1 MPNQIV
7 IAQPSEMF
15 WLGSEQSFLHYQQT
29 MQRIHELK
37 LSDLIS
43 PPANLQED
51 DEDSDHEYGYMSA
64 LHGDVGV
71 VYVNGSLVTEARW
84 FNRYY
89 GMVSYDEIRNAKVE
103 LVNRGAK
110 VLLGVY
116 RTPGGAA
123 SGISAAAEFD
133 RELESEGIDT
143 YSFNDSMMMS
153 GGYWLG
159 SSGKKVFTEK
169 MAYSGSIGVITVHVS
184 QKDFLDKM
192 GITATVIRKGEFKAL
207 GTPYEK
213 LSEKARED
221 IEGRMDGIYDLF
233 LGHVGDF
240 RKLSRQHL
248 LDTAAEGR
256 VFMGSKAVEVGLADG
271 ILTFDKALKYVSDQL
286 SSKPA
291 ITGSA
296 LSSQQFITGRDDM
309 KHRILNKAGQS
320 AVASGGIAEAEALKD
335 PQLSEEVAE
344 PEAEGSAPAAEP
356 EQPEAQAQ
364 EPAKEPEKP
373 AVAADT
379 TMLDRIMDLTTRLAL
394 SENKVKELSD
404 QLSASTTDRQG
415 LRRIAIAAIQR
426 MQIGLGASAGE
437 FEGHQDSA
445 LVAQWDKTNT
455 EFHNRFPGVAKA
467 KAATD
472 ADLSNRPTV
481 SVAPIGSANHVQIGA
496 KKPNR

>member
-1 MPNQIV
+1 
-7 IAQPSEMF
+7 
-15 WLGSEQSFLHYQQT
+15 

-51 DEDSDHEYGYMSA
+51 EDSEFEYGYMSD

-71 VYVNGSLVTEARW
+71 LYVNGSLVTEARW

-110 VLLGVY
+110 SILGVY

-123 SGISAAAEFD
+123 SGISSAAEFD
-133 RELESEGIDT
+133 MELERQGISS

-213 LSEKARED
+213 LSEKAREE
-221 IEGRMDGIYDLF
+221 IEGRMDGIYELF
-233 LGHVGDF
+233 LDHVGDF

-256 VFMGSKAVEVGLADG
+256 VFMGAKAVQVGLADG
-271 ILTFDKALKYVSDQL
+271 ILTFDKALKYVSDTL
-286 SSKPA
+286 PSKAA
-291 ITGSA
+291 IAGSA
-296 LSSQQFITGRDDM
+296 LSSHQFITGGNDM
-309 KHRILNKAGQS
+309 KHRILNQAGQS

-335 PQLSEEVAE
+335 PKLSDEVSDEPKPEVTDPEVTPEPKAE
-344 PEAEGSAPAAEP
+344 DPKPEPVV
-356 EQPEAQAQ
+356 
-364 EPAKEPEKP
+364 EKP
-373 AVAADT
+373 AVADT
-379 TMLDRIMDLTTRLAL
+379 AMLDRIMDLTAKLTLAEN
-394 SENKVKELSD
+394 ENKSLKD

-415 LRRIAIAAIQR
+415 LRRIAIAAVQR
-426 MQIGLGASAGE
+426 MQIALGAAAGDYD
-437 FEGHQDSA
+437 GHQDSA

-467 KAATD
+467 RAAADTD
-472 ADLSNRPTV
+472 VTV
-481 SVAPIGSANHVQIGA
+481 KTTAPVEQIGSVQNVGLGA
-496 KKPNR
+496 KKHTR